1 MIFSSWQFI
10 FLFLP
15 VTFFLYFFLNSR
27 KLVMLGKIWLV
38 VASLFFYAYWD
49 FKYLPLM
56 LGSILFNFAIGN
68 SLATSSFEKKE
79 DEKKYVQ

>member
-1 MIFSSWQFI
+1 
-10 FLFLP
+10 
-15 VTFFLYFFLNSR
+15 
-27 KLVMLGKIWLV
+27 MLGKIWLV